1 MADMKETRSYE
12 FSEGENAVLSRVA
25 CELSR
30 LGKII
35 LAAGVLLVAYIVLS
49 FVDPQPVLQISDARH
64 LALSVSDYA
73 LWVAISL
80 LVIFLS
86 VMVIRLSGPIKLIV
100 STSGVDI
107 RHVMEF
113 MGELSRTSRLSFV
126 LLTVICILLAVSLIL
141 MILVF

>member
-1 MADMKETRSYE
+1 MADMKEIGCYE
-12 FSEGENAVLSRVA
+12 FSEGENALLSRVA
-25 CELSR
+25 RDLLK

-35 LAAGVLLVAYIVLS
+35 LAAGVLLVAYIILS
-49 FVDPQPVLQISDARH
+49 FVDPQPVLHISDARH

-73 LWVAISL
+73 VWVAISL
-80 LVIFLS
+80 LVIYLS
-86 VMVIRLSGPIKLIV
+86 VMIIRLSRPITLIV

-113 MGELSRTSRLSFV
+113 MEELSRTSRLSF
-126 LLTVICILLAVSLIL
+126 LLLSVICLLLAVSLLL